1 MSSSIFH
8 EYDIRGRYPGEVNET
23 IFYRLGEAYWQVFKP
38 KKIAIGRDSRLSGET
53 LFLYLASSLQ
63 KHKVKIIDL
72 GRVSTPFCLWY
83 SQKYKVDTF
92 AITASHN
99 PKDENGLKIFS
110 AKKGIVDKASGL
122 KKLEAKY
129 KNTNPGSTVI
139 MTRPIVRKY
148 SPVAEYIDFIL
159 KKISSPRSKTRIALD
174 FSHGSAGREF
184 VLALEKLKIDFAT
197 LNETPNG
204 NFPAHGP
211 NPLAL
216 ESQKGIRV
224 LIKSGRFNLG
234 VVVDGDGDRILFL
247 DEKGEAVDPGHL
259 FSLMIDRYLV
269 PRRVKV
275 VVKNIA
281 LARVV
286 DETAKSAG
294 VKLDVVP
301 VGRTKMQVAMK
312 KVKAA
317 MGVEKSGH
325 YFFKDLYYGDNAL
338 AALLTVVTILTKE
351 KKSLSKL
358 LGPYRGYVIL
368 PEVNLPF
375 EGRVDSVIGHLKE
388 KYRDGKVSEL
398 DGLTVEHP
406 NWRFNLRRSNTE
418 NLWRLNLEGKNREEV
433 NKLREEIET
442 ILTQ

>member
-1 MSSSIFH
+1 
-8 EYDIRGRYPGEVNET
+8 P
-23 IFYRLGEAYWQVFKP
+23 L
-38 KKIAIGRDSRLSGET
+38 
-53 LFLYLASSLQ
+53 LA
-63 KHKVKIIDL
+63 
-72 GRVSTPFCLWY
+72 
-83 SQKYKVDTF
+83 
-92 AITASHN
+92 
-99 PKDENGLKIFS
+99 
-110 AKKGIVDKASGL
+110 
-122 KKLEAKY
+122 
-129 KNTNPGSTVI
+129 
-139 MTRPIVRKY
+139 
-148 SPVAEYIDFIL
+148 
-159 KKISSPRSKTRIALD
+159 
-174 FSHGSAGREF
+174 
-184 VLALEKLKIDFAT
+184 
-197 LNETPNG
+197 
-204 NFPAHGP
+204 
-211 NPLAL
+211 
-216 ESQKGIRV
+216 ESQKGIKV

-234 VVVDGDGDRILFL
+234 AVVDGDGDRILFL
-247 DEKGEAVDPGHL
+247 DEKSETVDPGHL

-358 LGPYRGYVIL
+358 LEPYRGYVIL